1 MTPHDLGI
9 QDHRLLS
16 RARVMPA
23 PPAQACDAALGL
35 EVPSGPWVAM
45 WESCMRLLAILPL
58 ENGMKYLGVLFTVLA
73 VASGAIAQ
81 DMPRCSPKKAEFAEE
96 FIRTKV
102 VDWSYRRDPGQGG
115 EEYGGDYWI
124 PDPERNVI
132 VEWDAKESSCISCGS
147 VRNVGIL
154 ERKKG
159 RMSYPAGVHVGVSI
173 DTGGNPTGPAGSY
186 QGTITM
192 SYVPYAQWN
201 SVFFAKYLDCE

>member
-1 MTPHDLGI
+1 
-9 QDHRLLS
+9 
-16 RARVMPA
+16 
-23 PPAQACDAALGL
+23 
-35 EVPSGPWVAM
+35 M
-45 WESCMRLLAILPL
+45 WGSCMRLLAIIPL
-58 ENGMKYLGVLFTVLA
+58 ENGMKYLGVIVTVLA

-96 FIRTKV
+96 FIRTKA

-132 VEWDAKESSCISCGS
+132 VEWDAKESSCMSCGS
-147 VRNVGIL
+147 VRNVWII

-159 RMSYPAGVHVGVSI
+159 RMSYPAGVHVGVRM
-173 DTGGNPTGPAGSY
+173 DTGGDPTGPAGSY
-186 QGTITM
+186 QGTLTM
-192 SYVPYAQWN
+192 RYVPYEQWN

>member
-1 MTPHDLGI
+1 
-9 QDHRLLS
+9 
-16 RARVMPA
+16 
-23 PPAQACDAALGL
+23 
-35 EVPSGPWVAM
+35 
-45 WESCMRLLAILPL
+45 MRLLAILPL

-81 DMPRCSPKKAEFAEE
+81 DMPRCSPKKAEFAAEY
-96 FIRTKV
+96 IRTKA
-102 VDWSYRRDPGQGG
+102 VDWSYSRDPGQG
-115 EEYGGDYWI
+115 EDEYGGDYWV

-132 VEWDAKESSCISCGS
+132 VEWDAKESSCLRCGS

-173 DTGGNPTGPAGSY
+173 DTGGNPTGPAGSS